1 MKTIMRT
8 ALLVL
13 SSLILMGTAL
23 AEGVPNVVD
32 QAGVL
37 TKSQQSQL
45 ERSLK
50 NVNFTYDVRLAVY
63 IVRSTHGMKIGDYAD
78 HVLDEQYGDGKNGN
92 MVFVVAM
99 DQRQWY
105 IATDRTMRDKVSD
118 TDGLKHIEDAVLPL
132 LKKGNYMEAFEEYAH
147 SSGQLLTYYN
157 DQGKAY
163 DKDDAYQWLDLAT
176 AAVLAALAA
185 MIFRSYLI
193 MRMSNVRRATA
204 ADTYFDSHSF
214 QLSEQTDT
222 FLFLTVQRIPKPRRR
237 DDDDSGPGSFNLGG
251 GGGGHGGRGGS
262 F

>member
-13 SSLILMGTAL
+13 SFLILMGTVL
-23 AEGVPNVVD
+23 AAGTPNVVD

-63 IVRSTHGMKIGDYAD
+63 IVSSTHGMKIGDYAD
-78 HVLDEQYGDGKNGN
+78 RVLDEQYGDGKNGN
-92 MVFVVAM
+92 MVFVVAI

-147 SSGQLLTYYN
+147 SSGQLLAYYN

-163 DKDDAYQWLDLAT
+163 DKSDAFQWLDLAT

-193 MRMSNVRRATA
+193 MRMSNVRRATI

>member
-1 MKTIMRT
+1 
-8 ALLVL
+8 
-13 SSLILMGTAL
+13 MGTAL
-23 AEGVPNVVD
+23 AEGVPNVID

-37 TKSQQSQL
+37 TKSQQRQLESQL
-45 ERSLK
+45 K
-50 NVNFTYDVRLAVY
+50 DVNVTYDVRLAVY
-63 IVRSTHGMKIGDYAD
+63 LVRSTHGMKIGDYAD
-78 HVLDEQYGDGKNGN
+78 TVLDEQYGDGKNGN
-92 MVFVVAM
+92 MVFLVAM

-105 IATDRTMRDKVSD
+105 IATDRTMRDKISD

-147 SSGQLLTYYN
+147 SSGQLLAYYN

-163 DKDDAYQWLDLAT
+163 DKSDAFQWLNLAT
-176 AAVLAALAA
+176 AVVLSLLAG

-193 MRMSNVRRATA
+193 MRMSNVKRATA

-214 QLSEQTDT
+214 HLSEQTDT
-222 FLFLTVQRIPKPRRR
+222 FLFLSVQRIPKVRPR
-237 DDDDSGPGSFNLGG
+237 DDDGGPGSFNLGG